1 MSQQWERMEQMLQAI
16 SLSLQSSNTRLDQ
29 HEQALVHHKEAEAR
43 QQEEATRQQAELAAQ
58 RERMAHQQALL
69 TSQRDSMTLQQEN
82 LVRQQADIAC
92 QREDLLRHTQHLQQL
107 DQRGAAQH
115 LPEAP
120 VPHSSA
126 DPRVSQPHRYDGSKG
141 GCRGFL
147 TQCDL
152 IFELQPRAFS
162 SDRFRIAYIITLLTD
177 KALKW
182 ATAVWA
188 KQGSVCSS
196 FKDFQEEM
204 LLVFD
209 QSTTGPDAAKLL
221 MTIRQDKRSVTD
233 YAIEFRTLAEE
244 SEWNDK
250 ALVTAFHHGLSD
262 ALKDGLASIGC
273 PRELEPLIAHAV
285 RLDNRMRERR
295 GDQGVSWLLPA
306 SSGRSKSSDDPEP
319 MQLGGARLSA
329 KEKERRMREGLCLYC
344 GETGHRLSSCLEL
357 SGKGVVRPTRGGL

>member
-1 MSQQWERMEQMLQAI
+1 MPANRWMLLA
-16 SLSLQSSNTRLDQ
+16 SRKTYFANTQ
-29 HEQALVHHKEAEAR
+29 Y
-43 QQEEATRQQAELAAQ
+43 
-58 RERMAHQQALL
+58 
-69 TSQRDSMTLQQEN
+69 
-82 LVRQQADIAC
+82 
-92 QREDLLRHTQHLQQL
+92 LQQL

-115 LPEAP
+115 LHEAP
-120 VPHSSA
+120 VSHSSVE
-126 DPRVSQPHRYDGSKG
+126 PRVSQPHCYDGSKG

-196 FKDFQEEM
+196 LKDFQEEM

-209 QSTTGPDAAKLL
+209 QSTTGPDTAKLL
-221 MTIRQDKRSVTD
+221 MTIRQDKHSVTD

-285 RLDNRMRERR
+285 RLDNRMREHR

-306 SSGRSKSSDDPEP
+306 DSGRFKSSEDPEP

-329 KEKERRMREGLCLYC
+329 KEKERRRRQGLCLYC
-344 GETGHRLSSCLEL
+344 GETGHRISSCLEL
-357 SGKGVVRPTRGGL
+357 SGKGVVRPTREGL

>member
-1 MSQQWERMEQMLQAI
+1 MSANRQILLASMKTYFATPSTCNNWTREAQHSI
-16 SLSLQSSNTRLDQ
+16 SLRLLS
-29 HEQALVHHKEAEAR
+29 HTPLRTPGSPSRIAMMAARGVVEA
-43 QQEEATRQQAELAAQ
+43 
-58 RERMAHQQALL
+58 
-69 TSQRDSMTLQQEN
+69 
-82 LVRQQADIAC
+82 
-92 QREDLLRHTQHLQQL
+92 
-107 DQRGAAQH
+107 
-115 LPEAP
+115 
-120 VPHSSA
+120 
-126 DPRVSQPHRYDGSKG
+126 
-141 GCRGFL
+141 FL
-147 TQCDL
+147 QCDL

-295 GDQGVSWLLPA
+295 GDRGVSWLLPA
-306 SSGRSKSSDDPEP
+306 GSGRSKSSEDPEP

>member
-1 MSQQWERMEQMLQAI
+1 MKTYFATPSTCNNWNREAQHSI
-16 SLSLQSSNTRLDQ
+16 SLRLLS
-29 HEQALVHHKEAEAR
+29 HTPLRTPGSPSRIAMMAARGVVEA
-43 QQEEATRQQAELAAQ
+43 
-58 RERMAHQQALL
+58 
-69 TSQRDSMTLQQEN
+69 
-82 LVRQQADIAC
+82 
-92 QREDLLRHTQHLQQL
+92 
-107 DQRGAAQH
+107 
-115 LPEAP
+115 
-120 VPHSSA
+120 
-126 DPRVSQPHRYDGSKG
+126 
-141 GCRGFL
+141 FL
-147 TQCDL
+147 QCDL

-244 SEWNDK
+244 SEWNDR

-285 RLDNRMRERR
+285 RLDNRMREHR

-306 SSGRSKSSDDPEP
+306 GSGRSKSSEDLEP

-329 KEKERRMREGLCLYC
+329 KEKEQRMREGLCLYC

>member
-1 MSQQWERMEQMLQAI
+1 MSANRQILLASMKTYFATPSTCNHWTREAQHSI
-16 SLSLQSSNTRLDQ
+16 SLRLLS
-29 HEQALVHHKEAEAR
+29 HTPLRTPGSPSRIAMMAARGVVEA
-43 QQEEATRQQAELAAQ
+43 
-58 RERMAHQQALL
+58 
-69 TSQRDSMTLQQEN
+69 
-82 LVRQQADIAC
+82 
-92 QREDLLRHTQHLQQL
+92 
-107 DQRGAAQH
+107 
-115 LPEAP
+115 
-120 VPHSSA
+120 
-126 DPRVSQPHRYDGSKG
+126 
-141 GCRGFL
+141 FL
-147 TQCDL
+147 QCDL

-244 SEWNDK
+244 SEWNDR

-306 SSGRSKSSDDPEP
+306 GSGRSKSREDPEP